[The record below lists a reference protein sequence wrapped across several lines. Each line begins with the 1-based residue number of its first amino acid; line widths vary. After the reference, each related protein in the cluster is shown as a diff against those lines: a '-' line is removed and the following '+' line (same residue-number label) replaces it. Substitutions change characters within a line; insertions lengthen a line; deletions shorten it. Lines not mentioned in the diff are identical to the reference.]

1 MRTENNIER
10 YAKLMQPITRD
21 AGNENISN
29 FMNAVSKLRERYHIP
44 ECLVVLKVNI
54 RYADGE
60 VGEAITS
67 AHFGSQ
73 YEAESMAAYAL
84 GNARA
89 KITAEVNKLAR
100 GERLKEVTK

>member
-1 MRTENNIER
+1 MRVENNIER
-10 YAKLMQPITRD
+10 YAKLMQPISRD

-29 FMNAVSKLRERYHIP
+29 FMDEVSRLRERYHIP

-54 RYADGE
+54 RYADKE

-67 AHFGSQ
+67 AHFGNQ

-89 KITAEVNKLAR
+89 QVTAEVNKLAR
-100 GERLKEVTK
+100 GERLKEVAK

>member
-1 MRTENNIER
+1 MRTENNLER

-21 AGNENISN
+21 EGNENILN
-29 FMNAVSKLRERYHIP
+29 FMDEVAKLRDRYHIP
-44 ECLVVLKVNI
+44 ECLMVLKVNI
-54 RYADGE
+54 RYADGQ

-73 YEAESMAAYAL
+73 YEAEAMAAYAL

-89 KITAEVNKLAR
+89 QVIAQVNKLAANR
-100 GERLKEVTK
+100 NTKGQAK

>member
-1 MRTENNIER
+1 MKTEHNIER
-10 YAKLMQPITRD
+10 YAKLVQPISRD
-21 AGNENISN
+21 AGNENIGN
-29 FMNAVSKLRERYHIP
+29 FIEEVSKLRERYHIP
-44 ECLVVLKVNI
+44 ECLLVLKVNI
-54 RYADGE
+54 RYSDGQ

-67 AHFGSQ
+67 VHFGNQ

-89 KITAEVNKLAR
+89 QITAEVNKLAR

>member
-21 AGNENISN
+21 DGNENISN
-29 FMNAVSKLRERYHIP
+29 FLDAVSKLRERYHIP
-44 ECLVVLKVNI
+44 ECLVILKVNI
-54 RYADGE
+54 CYGDGQ

-89 KITAEVNKLAR
+89 QITAEVNKLAR
-100 GERLKEVTK
+100 GERLKELAK

>member
-10 YAKLMQPITRD
+10 YTKLVQPISRD

-29 FMNAVSKLRERYHIP
+29 FMDELSRLRERYHIP
-44 ECLVVLKVNI
+44 ECLVVLRVNI

-100 GERLKEVTK
+100 GERLKEIK

>member
-10 YAKLMQPITRD
+10 YAKLMQPISREE
-21 AGNENISN
+21 GNENILN
-29 FMNAVSKLRERYHIP
+29 FMEEVSKLRDRYHIP
-44 ECLVVLKVNI
+44 ECLMVLKVNI
-54 RYADGE
+54 RYGDGQ

-89 KITAEVNKLAR
+89 QITAQVNKLAR
-100 GERLKEVTK
+100 GEKLKEVAK